1 MRELLPSLRNLT
13 GALAL
18 GCVGWLGCGVFGPP
32 GGDAQYPAVA
42 VPTNLGSGSNQSAA
56 APAAPPAAAAAAPT
70 SEAEPTTTPASR
82 VRLVRPDAD
91 AGAPSGPPE
100 QGYLPDPPPLSERAR
115 WLYEVRYDRGT
126 VQAGTPEL
134 ECLDHPEPSA
144 RRIGRFAF
152 ELWIGAALIE
162 RIRFDFPLLGAEVPR
177 TGTRRPLHEDPS
189 FAPGARVSI
198 RLQVPASSRATRA
211 QILDRATG
219 QVTPVDWPPRE
230 GTLAQLCGKPPS
242 TPTPSAH

>member
-1 MRELLPSLRNLT
+1 
-13 GALAL
+13 
-18 GCVGWLGCGVFGPP
+18 
-32 GGDAQYPAVA
+32 
-42 VPTNLGSGSNQSAA
+42 
-56 APAAPPAAAAAAPT
+56 
-70 SEAEPTTTPASR
+70 

-91 AGAPSGPPE
+91 AGAPPGPPE

-115 WLYEVRYDRGT
+115 WLYEIRYDRGT
-126 VQAGTPEL
+126 VQAGTPAL

-144 RRIGRFAF
+144 RRMGRFAF

-162 RIRFDFPLLGAEVPR
+162 RIRFDFPLLAAEVPR
-177 TGTRRPLHEDPS
+177 SGTRRPLHEDPS

-219 QVTPVDWPPRE
+219 QATPVDWPPRE
-230 GTLAQLCGKPPS
+230 GTAAQLCGKAPS
-242 TPTPSAH
+242 TPTPSAR

>member
-1 MRELLPSLRNLT
+1 M
-13 GALAL
+13 
-18 GCVGWLGCGVFGPP
+18 FGPP

-42 VPTNLGSGSNQSAA
+42 VPTNLGSGHNAPASATPA
-56 APAAPPAAAAAAPT
+56 ASAPAATTPGSASSEDSTAAPV
-70 SEAEPTTTPASR
+70 SR
-82 VRLVRPDAD
+82 VRLVRPGTD
-91 AGAPSGPPE
+91 AGAPPGPPE
-100 QGYLPDPPPLSERAR
+100 HGYLPDPAPLSERAR
-115 WLYEVRYDRGT
+115 WLYEIRYDRGV

-152 ELWIGAALIE
+152 ELWIGAALLE
-162 RIRFDFPLLGAEVPR
+162 RIRFDFPLLAAEVPR
-177 TGTRRPLHEDPS
+177 SGTRRPLHEDPS

-230 GTLAQLCGKPPS
+230 GTSAQLCAKGPS
-242 TPTPSAH
+242 APTPSAH

>member
-1 MRELLPSLRNLT
+1 MRRLSPSLRVPPSTL
-13 GALAL
+13 ALA
-18 GCVGWLGCGVFGPP
+18 CFGWLGCGVLGPP
-32 GGDAQYPAVA
+32 AGDAQYPAVA
-42 VPTNLGSGSNQSAA
+42 VPTNLGSGSA
-56 APAAPPAAAAAAPT
+56 APAATAATPPAARTPNG
-70 SEAEPTTTPASR
+70 EAEPPAAPVSR

-100 QGYLPDPPPLSERAR
+100 QGYLPDPIPLSERAR
-115 WLYEVRYDRGT
+115 WLYEIRYDRGT
-126 VQAGTPEL
+126 VHAGVPEL

-162 RIRFDFPLLGAEVPR
+162 RIRFDFPLLAAEVPR

-189 FAPGARVSI
+189 FAPGARVSV

-230 GTLAQLCGKPPS
+230 GSAAQLCGKAPS
-242 TPTPSAH
+242 TPTPSAR